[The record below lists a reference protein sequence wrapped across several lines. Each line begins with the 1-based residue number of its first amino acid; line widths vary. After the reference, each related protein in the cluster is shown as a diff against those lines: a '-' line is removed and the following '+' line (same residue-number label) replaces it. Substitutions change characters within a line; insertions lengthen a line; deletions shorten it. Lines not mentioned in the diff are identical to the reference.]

1 MRKLMAISV
10 ASTLLGYAAVHFA
23 FFAKPKPAPEAEQPV
38 AVAVPAEPVVLAQ
51 VVDVTDLDPLLDP
64 PPARAA
70 GVPFDAAE
78 PLEPVSAVP
87 GGAPAPIPPA
97 DDIERPT
104 APEVAPLPHEV
115 SARPALD
122 SGRVSWY
129 GDRVFHRQLYDW
141 LNGLRPGEAM
151 GIGFFF

>member
-23 FFAKPKPAPEAEQPV
+23 LFAKPKPVPEAEQPV

-64 PPARAA
+64 APARAA

-97 DDIERPT
+97 AD
-104 APEVAPLPHEV
+104 
-115 SARPALD
+115 
-122 SGRVSWY
+122 
-129 GDRVFHRQLYDW
+129 
-141 LNGLRPGEAM
+141 
-151 GIGFFF
+151 